1 MPSSLGK
8 LLWNSVM
15 PFLLLVLRWDCFF
28 FSWDLFASSVRPSP
42 PQFHMIHTGWDCP
55 STQVFGVR
63 WAWYIGDLVSLVEN
77 YSEWAVLLGRGS
89 QHVCIFG
96 LSSGAIHFSGEKNRL
111 PCLRTHTHLD
121 AGNREEVGRGLGS
134 QTCTNFLFSSFPQ
147 PCPLLALE
155 IPSPDPISTHTE
167 LLLLWVR
174 TQADVSTLTL
184 PPAEPQASTS

>member
-8 LLWNSVM
+8 LLWNSVT
-15 PFLLLVLRWDCFF
+15 PFLLLVLGWDCFF

-77 YSEWAVLLGRGS
+77 YSEQAVLLGGG

-121 AGNREEVGRGLGS
+121 ASNWEEVGRGLGS
-134 QTCTNFLFSSFPQ
+134 QTCTNFLF
-147 PCPLLALE
+147 
-155 IPSPDPISTHTE
+155 
-167 LLLLWVR
+167 LLLP
-174 TQADVSTLTL
+174 STL
-184 PPAEPQASTS
+184 PSAGIRNSES